1 MFSAAENEFL
11 KSQSICRIATV
22 SSEGW
27 PHNVPVVFAFD
38 GAVFYVRSHPGE
50 KKLKNI
56 AGNNRVCLI
65 IDVPQKPSGIMV
77 QGLATLI
84 EHGSEF
90 GRINEI
96 ISQQRGWKKLEEGEQ
111 VAITVQP
118 TKKVSWGV

>member
-1 MFSAAENEFL
+1 MFSTAENEFL
-11 KSQSICRIATV
+11 KSQLVCRIATI

-38 GAVFYVRSHPGE
+38 GAVFYVRSHTGE

-65 IDVPQKPSGIMV
+65 IDVPKPIGIMV

-84 EHGSEF
+84 EHGREF
-90 GRINEI
+90 VRINEI

-111 VAITVQP
+111 VAIKVQP